1 VEAFESVV
9 AVALEAEGFVVSE
22 AVKFPVRIKTAKQA
36 YDEYQTHGFEVDLVG
51 ARADRLV
58 LATVKSFLG
67 SRGVAAD
74 HVTGE
79 ATSAVKRKR
88 YALLND
94 TEVRSKVVT
103 EAAKRYGYPKRQIEL
118 RLYAGRFAAPQTG
131 THRAAIEEWA
141 RRQRIAGGIRVF
153 GLDQIVDQLRSAA
166 SHKQYR
172 DNPVLVT
179 LKVLEAAGQLAPRP
193 S

>member
-1 VEAFESVV
+1 MV

-51 ARADRLV
+51 ARSDRLV

-67 SRGVAAD
+67 SRGVAAE
-74 HVTGE
+74 HVIGT
-79 ATSAVKRKR
+79 TKSAVARKR

-94 TEVRSKVVT
+94 TEIRAKVLA
-103 EAAKRYGYPKRQIEL
+103 EAGRRYGYPKRQIEL
-118 RLYAGRFAAPQTG
+118 RLYAGRFAAPTRG
-131 THRAAIEEWA
+131 HHRAEIEIWA
-141 RRQRIAGGIRVF
+141 RAQRVGAGVRVY
-153 GLDQIVDQLRSAA
+153 GLEQIVDQLRLAA

-179 LKVLEAAGQLAPRP
+179 LKVLEAAGQLQPASAASR
-193 S
+193 